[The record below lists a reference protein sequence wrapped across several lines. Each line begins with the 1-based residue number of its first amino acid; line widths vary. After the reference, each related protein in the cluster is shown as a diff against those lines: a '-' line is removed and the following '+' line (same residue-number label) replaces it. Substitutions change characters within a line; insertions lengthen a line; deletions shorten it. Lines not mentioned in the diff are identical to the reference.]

1 MTTLTLCW
9 LTYDL
14 LWSQVTTMCI
24 LYLTMCIK
32 LALPQGARLI
42 KDALLI
48 DREVKRKKP
57 STRRD
62 SSPRPLCHEAF
73 ALLLCYNDFS
83 SLVYLKMSRYL
94 LFSAKPGVSI
104 MKILKCLQ
112 ARNYAKPLN
121 FSRWGPPTC
130 SVVCHASRMDATP
143 LCVSACAC
151 VCVHTNVIVGTF
163 VSVCFDIVGTPNI
176 VGTHCWDSCFLDSQ
190 PYEMQ
195 MEKFSAMVPTVL
207 LCVIV
212 CALVNF
218 RLSQPFLGLLG
229 S

>member
-1 MTTLTLCW
+1 MVEPNWTCW
-9 LTYDL
+9 LL
-14 LWSQVTTMCI
+14 S
-24 LYLTMCIK
+24 
-32 LALPQGARLI
+32 
-42 KDALLI
+42 LLI
-48 DREVKRKKP
+48 GP
-57 STRRD
+57 FD
-62 SSPRPLCHEAF
+62 SSVLILV
-73 ALLLCYNDFS
+73 LLLYSMKSLEVQILNVIFWYVLSGTSGPLKGKCQHRLSLTRAITCWARCWKSFS
-83 SLVYLKMSRYL
+83 LFFFEMKKLVQSRTSGCDILRMSLDTL
-94 LFSAKPGVSI
+94 LIHFAAKKKLHSTPFHSH
-104 MKILKCLQ
+104 LHTRTH
-112 ARNYAKPLN
+112 AR
-121 FSRWGPPTC
+121 T
-130 SVVCHASRMDATP
+130 HASARTP
-143 LCVSACAC
+143 CVHI
-151 VCVHTNVIVGTF
+151 CVHTNVIVGTF

>member
-1 MTTLTLCW
+1 M
-9 LTYDL
+9 
-14 LWSQVTTMCI
+14 
-24 LYLTMCIK
+24 
-32 LALPQGARLI
+32 
-42 KDALLI
+42 
-48 DREVKRKKP
+48 
-57 STRRD
+57 
-62 SSPRPLCHEAF
+62 
-73 ALLLCYNDFS
+73 
-83 SLVYLKMSRYL
+83 
-94 LFSAKPGVSI
+94 
-104 MKILKCLQ
+104 
-112 ARNYAKPLN
+112 
-121 FSRWGPPTC
+121 
-130 SVVCHASRMDATP
+130 
-143 LCVSACAC
+143 CVSVRVCAC
-151 VCVHTNVIVGTF
+151 VCVCVRVCACVHTNVIVGTF

>member
-1 MTTLTLCW
+1 M
-9 LTYDL
+9 
-14 LWSQVTTMCI
+14 
-24 LYLTMCIK
+24 
-32 LALPQGARLI
+32 RL
-42 KDALLI
+42 
-48 DREVKRKKP
+48 RVSENV
-57 STRRD
+57 SVWV
-62 SSPRPLCHEAF
+62 HE
-73 ALLLCYNDFS
+73 C
-83 SLVYLKMSRYL
+83 V
-94 LFSAKPGVSI
+94 
-104 MKILKCLQ
+104 
-112 ARNYAKPLN
+112 
-121 FSRWGPPTC
+121 
-130 SVVCHASRMDATP
+130 
-143 LCVSACAC
+143 VSAHEVVHAC
-151 VCVHTNVIVGTF
+151 VHECVHTNVIVGTF